1 MFLTVQEILEKASK
15 HVDFSKGDIVLC
27 GTPIGAQR
35 VESDD
40 TIEIG
45 IDGHIRTPFA
55 IEKENEIE
63 PPREEC
69 PHEGR
74 HLSRD
79 FSAK

>member
-27 GTPIGAQR
+27 GTPIGAKR
-35 VESDD
+35 VEPDD
-40 TIEIG
+40 TVEIG
-45 IDGHIRTPFA
+45 IDGHIRTQFA

-69 PHEGR
+69 PHGGR

-79 FSAK
+79 FIVE